1 MNIKNF
7 VGKEVALFPHDS
19 YKKNA
24 ILLSIDEYGYTF
36 KITSCEKG
44 SYYAENEIVFFNHA
58 NKIQISD
65 KLNNIRKL

>member
-44 SYYAENEIVFFNHA
+44 SHYTENEIVFFNHA